1 LAGDHNS
8 LEENMRGSNVLFLT
22 SWVILLV
29 VSIAI
34 LLISAQSLWV
44 AYSGGRDGLT
54 PEYTLTQIQEHGG
67 DQGVKAFRG
76 RRVTA
81 ATWAMAYALLAIG
94 VVFVPYRRGER
105 WAWWFLLISL
115 GVSQFLSLGRAV
127 TLATTTG
134 TGAPSILLAFLL
146 LGLLAGTPRIFKPRI
161 EGLDT

>member
-1 LAGDHNS
+1 
-8 LEENMRGSNVLFLT
+8 MRGQNVLFLA

-44 AYSGGRDGLT
+44 AYSGGPDGLT
-54 PEYTLTQIQEHGG
+54 PEYTTAQISEHGG
-67 DQGVKAFRG
+67 EPAVKAFRG

-94 VVFVPYRRGER
+94 VIWKPYRRGEK
-105 WAWWFLLISL
+105 WAWWSLLISL
-115 GVSQFLSLGRAV
+115 GLSQFLSLGRAV
-127 TLATTTG
+127 AIATITG
-134 TGAPSILLAFLL
+134 TAAPSILLAISL
-146 LGLLAGTPRIFKPRI
+146 LGLLAGTPRIFRPPI

>member
-1 LAGDHNS
+1 
-8 LEENMRGSNVLFLT
+8 MRGQNLLFLA

-54 PEYTLTQIQEHGG
+54 PEYTTAQIAEHGG
-67 DQGVKAFRG
+67 ELAVKAFRG

-94 VVFVPYRRGER
+94 VIWKPYRRGEK
-105 WAWWFLLISL
+105 WAWWFMLISL
-115 GVSQFLSLGRAV
+115 GLSQFLSLGRAIAI
-127 TLATTTG
+127 ATITG
-134 TGAPSILLAFLL
+134 TGAPSILLALSL
-146 LGLLAGTPRIFKPRI
+146 LGLLAGTPRVFRRSI
-161 EGLDT
+161 EGVDT

>member
-1 LAGDHNS
+1 
-8 LEENMRGSNVLFLT
+8 MRGQRLLFLT

-44 AYSGGRDGLT
+44 AYSGRVDGLT
-54 PEYTLTQIQEHGG
+54 PEYTTTQIQEHGG
-67 DQGVKAFRG
+67 DQAVKAFRG

-94 VVFVPYRRGER
+94 VVWVPYRRGEK

-115 GVSQFLSLGRAV
+115 GLSQFLSLGRAV
-127 TLATTTG
+127 TIATIAG
-134 TGAPSILLAFLL
+134 TGAPSILLALSL
-146 LGLLAGTPRIFKPRI
+146 LGFLAGTPRIFRPRI
-161 EGLDT
+161 EGLDK

>member
-1 LAGDHNS
+1 
-8 LEENMRGSNVLFLT
+8 MRGQNLLFLT
-22 SWVILLV
+22 SWIILLV

-44 AYSGGRDGLT
+44 AYSSGRDGLT
-54 PEYTLTQIQEHGG
+54 PEYTLAQIQEHGG
-67 DQGVKAFRG
+67 EQAVKAFRG

-94 VVFVPYRRGER
+94 VVLLPYRRGEK
-105 WAWWFLLISL
+105 WAWWLLLISL
-115 GVSQFLSLGRAV
+115 GLTQLLSLGRAV
-127 TLATTTG
+127 TLATITG

-146 LGLLAGTPRIFKPRI
+146 LGLLAGTPRVFRPRI